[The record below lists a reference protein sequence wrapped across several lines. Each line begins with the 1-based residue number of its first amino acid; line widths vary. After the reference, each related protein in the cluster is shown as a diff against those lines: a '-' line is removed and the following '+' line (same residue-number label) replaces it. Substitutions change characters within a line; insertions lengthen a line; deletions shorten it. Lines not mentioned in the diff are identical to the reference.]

1 MESPSTDQNP
11 SESLSSAHLSAH
23 YWRRRNP
30 PVRIRIPQ
38 NPSAQLTTQLTI
50 GDDGIPQYGSES
62 LRIPQYGSE
71 SLTIIIIITGIH
83 QYLSDSLPAYIIII
97 IIIAIVNIII
107 IIIITIIIILVGVT
121 CDMFC

>member
-1 MESPSTDQNP
+1 MPRVLRALPASCRSC
-11 SESLSSAHLSAH
+11 
-23 YWRRRNP
+23 R
-30 PVRIRIPQ
+30 
-38 NPSAQLTTQLTI
+38 
-50 GDDGIPQYGSES
+50 SES

-71 SLTIIIIITGIH
+71 SLTIIIIIIIIITGIH
-83 QYLSDSLPAYIIII
+83 QYLSDSLPAYTI

>member
-1 MESPSTDQNP
+1 MNGRSCCVPCQFRAARAAVHVGFVPRVLRALPASCR
-11 SESLSSAHLSAH
+11 SC
-23 YWRRRNP
+23 R
-30 PVRIRIPQ
+30 
-38 NPSAQLTTQLTI
+38 
-50 GDDGIPQYGSES
+50 SES

-71 SLTIIIIITGIH
+71 SLTIIIIIIIITGIH
-83 QYLSDSLPAYIIII
+83 QYLSDSLPAYTI